1 VIFSSAAHTLQKTP
15 ERFYDTANSKTYP
28 FAWLF
33 WPNRPYQSASELAFV
48 PASSPFTLL
57 RWHTTGTGQPRP
69 FAHLPGYF
77 ENAAPAAPWSAVSGR
92 NAGSNN
98 PSLWHFV
105 HVPTPYPGLY
115 PTVPNSATVTV
126 NAPALAELGLDIFP
140 LRQLSSFREPGR
152 INVNTIADRR
162 VWRGLF
168 GAVTDR
174 NDVPTPTITE
184 PACETLP
191 GWKPTIFM
199 TTSGTGGTPCVSPVA
214 FMQSLPNPG
223 SNTSPT
229 NPRSGGFLDV
239 HVNEDKN
246 SNSVIDTEDLNSN
259 GVLDAGE
266 DVNSNGVIDTEDT
279 NGNGILDRNDYRDT
293 DRHAFFR
300 YQTMNRLN
308 NSVSTRS
315 NVFAVWVTIGYFD
328 ENAPTSEALPV
339 KRHRA
344 FYIFDR
350 SIPVGYEPGKN
361 HNVLDAVL
369 LRRIIQ

>member
-1 VIFSSAAHTLQKTP
+1 M
-15 ERFYDTANSKTYP
+15 
-28 FAWLF
+28 
-33 WPNRPYQSASELAFV
+33 
-48 PASSPFTLL
+48 
-57 RWHTTGTGQPRP
+57 
-69 FAHLPGYF
+69 
-77 ENAAPAAPWSAVSGR
+77 
-92 NAGSNN
+92 
-98 PSLWHFV
+98 
-105 HVPTPYPGLY
+105 
-115 PTVPNSATVTV
+115 TV
-126 NAPALAELGLDIFP
+126 NTPALTQLGLDIFP
-140 LRQLSSFREPGR
+140 LHHLSSFREPGR
-152 INVNTIADRR
+152 INVNTITDRR

-174 NDVPTPTITE
+174 NDVPNPVTTE
-184 PACETLP
+184 PACEKLP
-191 GWKPTIFM
+191 GWKPTLFA
-199 TTSGTGGTPCVSPVA
+199 TTSGTGGTPCASPVA
-214 FMQSLPNPG
+214 FMQLLPNPG
-223 SNTSPT
+223 SNSSPA
-229 NPRSGGFLDV
+229 NARSGGFLDV

-246 SNSVIDTEDLNSN
+246 GNGIIDTEDTNGN

-266 DVNSNGVIDTEDT
+266 DVNSNNIIDTDDT
-279 NGNGILDRNDYRDT
+279 NSNGVLDKNDYRDT

-328 ENAPTSEALPV
+328 QNDPTKEVVPV

-369 LRRIIQ
+369 LRRVIQ